1 METMI
6 LANKGG
12 NENFVDDFESGNGR
26 IGGGLEWRDF
36 LGVKTRLDEFSIERS
51 RNTRLVVDSRKGY
64 IEELDRKYAN
74 L

>member
-1 METMI
+1 MI
-6 LANKGG
+6 SANKGAS
-12 NENFVDDFESGNGR
+12 ENYMEEFGGGSGR

-64 IEELDRKYAN
+64 IEELDRKYAD